1 MKYYGNIGFAI
12 SKEKIVNGAH
22 TGIWNQEITVRPYY
36 GELSNPVNR
45 WATDSEVNDNSSFNA
60 KLSIV
65 SDPFA
70 INNFHSIK
78 YAEYMGIKWK
88 VTSVEIIRPRLMLTL
103 GGEYIDG

>member
-1 MKYYGNIGFAI
+1 MKFYGNIGFATQV
-12 SKEKIVNGAH
+12 EKMVDDRH
-22 TGIWNQEITVRPYY
+22 TGVWNQQITVRKYY
-36 GELSNPVNR
+36 GELTNPVNR
-45 WATDSEVNDNSSFNA
+45 WGTGSDVNDDSNFNA

-88 VTSVEIIRPRLMLTL
+88 VTSVEIIRPRLLLTL
-103 GGEYIDG
+103 GGEYVDG